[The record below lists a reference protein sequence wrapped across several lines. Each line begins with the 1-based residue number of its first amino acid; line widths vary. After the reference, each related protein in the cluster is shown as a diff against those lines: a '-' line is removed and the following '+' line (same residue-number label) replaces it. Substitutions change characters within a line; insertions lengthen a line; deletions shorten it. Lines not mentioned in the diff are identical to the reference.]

1 MESVVQDLRRSEQEP
16 TSVDDDARYSFS
28 QLDIR
33 IFLEQVSR
41 LVVLGF
47 INSEKVARPAPVSAE
62 LVKVES
68 VRIIVQRVA
77 WRRAKPLADGLFDA
91 VTEVRKPI
99 SIVARSPTM
108 VAVWVPT
115 TWPLL
120 RGLGGLLC
128 GLVRLF
134 LLW

>member
-1 MESVVQDLRRSEQEP
+1 MESVVRDLRRSEQEP
-16 TSVDDDARYSFS
+16 MSVDKDARYSFS

-47 INSEKVARPAPVSAE
+47 INKEKMARPAPVSAE
-62 LVKVES
+62 LVKVEP

-77 WRRAKPLADGLFDA
+77 WRRAKPSADGLFNA

-99 SIVARSPTM
+99 SIVARSPAM

-120 RGLGGLLC
+120 RGLGGLFC
-128 GLVRLF
+128 SLVRL
-134 LLW
+134 LLLG